1 VKKRRQTNHVGTP
14 RPWQKQ
20 DAQLFAPTKVS
31 RAWTFPAVALGSIA
45 LISVAIYFSTR
56 PKPRGYFPTGENPVG
71 PSTTLPAG
79 AQSNRSAGIALES
92 AADGSNWDAVITG
105 QQKAG
110 AATELAT
117 RANSLL
123 AAGDAKGAV
132 RVLEEAL
139 RLKPE
144 DEDLHYN
151 LGIAYARSGDI
162 TNAEHQYREALR
174 LLPDYPEVHNN
185 LGNLLLRAGRLGEAE
200 EQFTEAIKL
209 MPELSNAHNNLGTV
223 RQRQNRM
230 PEAITC
236 FRKAVEYNTNYWQAH
251 FNLAIASLAQGSKEE
266 GLQELRTVLRLNPS
280 YGPAQNAL
288 DRILATPANP
298 VGTPAK

>member
-1 VKKRRQTNHVGTP
+1 VV
-14 RPWQKQ
+14 
-20 DAQLFAPTKVS
+20 
-31 RAWTFPAVALGSIA
+31 LGLIA
-45 LISVAIYFSTR
+45 LLSIVVYFSIR
-56 PKPRGYFPTGENPVG
+56 PKPGD
-71 PSTTLPAG
+71 SLPAG
-79 AQSNRSAGIALES
+79 GNLAGRPTILPEGAQTKRLGSLALKSAS
-92 AADGSNWDAVITG
+92 DGSNWDAVIG
-105 QQKAG
+105 GRQKDG
-110 AATELAT
+110 TATELAS
-117 RANSLL
+117 RASALL
-123 AAGDAKGAV
+123 ASGDAKGAV
-132 RVLEEAL
+132 RVLEDAL
-139 RLKPE
+139 RFTPK

-185 LGNLLLRAGRLGEAE
+185 LGNLLLHAGRLGEAE
-200 EQFTEAIKL
+200 EQFAEAIKL

-230 PEAITC
+230 PEAIAC

-251 FNLAIASLAQGSKEE
+251 FNLAVASLTQGSKEE
-266 GLQELRTVLRLNPS
+266 GIQELRTVLRLNPS

-288 DRILATPANP
+288 DKILATSTNP